1 MTKRPSSGKLRH
13 FVILIPLGLA
23 VGAIVGLLFRDPL
36 FGLLSGF
43 VLGVLLASIFAIQ
56 TR

>member
-1 MTKRPSSGKLRH
+1 MAKGPIPTKARH
-13 FVILIPLGLA
+13 FVILIPLGLS
-23 VGAIVGLLFRDPL
+23 VGAIVGLLFHDPL

-43 VLGVLLASIFAIQ
+43 VLGVLIASLFAIQ